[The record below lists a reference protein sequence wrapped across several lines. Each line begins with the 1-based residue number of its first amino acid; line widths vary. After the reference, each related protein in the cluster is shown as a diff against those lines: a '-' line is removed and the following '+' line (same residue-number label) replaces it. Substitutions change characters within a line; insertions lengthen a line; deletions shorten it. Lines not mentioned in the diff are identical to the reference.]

1 MTATQFISLVQMK
14 QNQTMIIERLQ
25 MQSDVPNL
33 HRSLLFKMAP
43 YAAVPVVVPDLILA
57 GHVSMVDGLKQR
69 TQDAQKRGDLID
81 LS

>member
-1 MTATQFISLVQMK
+1 
-14 QNQTMIIERLQ
+14 MIIERLQ
-25 MQSDVPNL
+25 MQSVQNL

-69 TQDAQKRGDLID
+69 AQDAQKRGDLID
-81 LS
+81 LSYCRTCSRTVVQSYSLTLL

>member
-1 MTATQFISLVQMK
+1 
-14 QNQTMIIERLQ
+14 MIIERLQ
-25 MQSDVPNL
+25 MQSVPNL

-69 TQDAQKRGDLID
+69 AQDAQKRGDLID